1 MARLLSSARDIVPSG
16 GTHKIIYSRLLMF
29 LFLNKRS
36 NSVEKSISAII
47 DVVFS
52 NGPQL
57 TSLLV

>member
-1 MARLLSSARDIVPSG
+1 MPSG

-36 NSVEKSISAII
+36 NSVEKSISTII